1 MRRPRYASFLAT
13 GALIGVLATIVVLL
27 GPGAD
32 EDRRGQLFFYLGL
45 LLGGTGALI
54 GGLAAVLLESHRP
67 ARARDDVESPP
78 DP

>member
-13 GALIGVLATIVVLL
+13 GALIGVLATIVVVL

-54 GGLAAVLLESHRP
+54 GGLAAVLLESRRP
-67 ARARDDVESPP
+67 TRARDDVESTP